1 MIMDEQLIK
10 LNQRIERIKDISD
23 PEYDRLVAERN
34 KVRQQIAARNER
46 QSTASSSISRATEAK
61 SDPEKI
67 EHLTEKISTVQ
78 AKIDRLKDMSDPRY
92 EKLEAEKTQ
101 LIRERETERLKS
113 AKSHEL
119 TDKTG
124 IAGQA
129 NRDSTIV
136 KTDLKNV
143 QKMIHHDLD
152 QQFEKLSNFF
162 EEYKF
167 QYDSSKDEKNIKEL
181 GENIDMHKKRYDLK
195 MKNSFNDAGFYG
207 RFKKNEKQSE
217 LALGNFIETWK
228 EDQGYHR
235 DTHSAI
241 EKIHELKEK
250 IVKNHNL
257 EKYSMKVNTK
267 QNELAELQ
275 SKKQRINFFSK
286 YIFNREKY
294 RQLKNQIH
302 ELKNELNII
311 GESRSLAMKGDF
323 TKAEALF
330 NVSERTGT
338 SHEVKQ
344 RRLTQKTLSPSLAT
358 SIPGPSKLQN
368 KMEASIS
375 KSAEIMQQK
384 NTDKLRSSSH
394 KELRA

>member
-10 LNQRIERIKDISD
+10 LNQRIARIKDIND

-46 QSTASSSISRATEAK
+46 QSAASSSTSRVTEVK
-61 SDPEKI
+61 TDPKKI
-67 EHLTEKISTVQ
+67 QQLTEKISEKQ
-78 AKIDRLKDMSDPRY
+78 AQINRIKDMSDPRY

-101 LIRERETERLKS
+101 LIRERESERLKS

-129 NRDSTIV
+129 NGVSTID
-136 KTDLKNV
+136 KEDLKNA

-152 QQFEKLSNFF
+152 QQFKKLSNFF

-167 QYDSSKDEKNIKEL
+167 KYDSSKDEKNIKEL

-195 MKNSFNDAGFYG
+195 MKNSFNDGGFYG

-217 LALGNFIETWK
+217 LALGIFIEKWK

-241 EKIHELKEK
+241 EKIHELKDT

-267 QNELAELQ
+267 QNELDELQ

-311 GESRSLAMKGDF
+311 REARSLAMKGDF

-358 SIPGPSKLQN
+358 SIPAPSKLQN

-375 KSAEIMQQK
+375 KSAEIMQRK
-384 NTDKLRSSSH
+384 SSEKLRSSSP
-394 KELRA
+394 KEQRA

>member
-1 MIMDEQLIK
+1 MDEQLVK
-10 LNQRIERIKDISD
+10 LNQRIARIKDIND

-46 QSTASSSISRATEAK
+46 QSAASSSTSRVTEVK
-61 SDPEKI
+61 TDPNKI
-67 EHLTEKISTVQ
+67 QQLTEKISEKQ
-78 AKIDRLKDMSDPRY
+78 AQINRIKDMSDPRY

-101 LIRERETERLKS
+101 LIRERESERLKS

-129 NRDSTIV
+129 NGVSMID
-136 KTDLKNV
+136 KEDLKNA

-152 QQFEKLSNFF
+152 QQFKKLSNFF

-167 QYDSSKDEKNIKEL
+167 KYDSSKDEKNIKEL

-195 MKNSFNDAGFYG
+195 MKNSFNDGGFYG

-217 LALGNFIETWK
+217 LALGNFIEKWK
-228 EDQGYHR
+228 EDQGYNR

-241 EKIHELKEK
+241 EKIHEMKET

-267 QNELAELQ
+267 QNELAKLQ

-311 GESRSLAMKGDF
+311 REARSLAMKGDF
-323 TKAEALF
+323 TKAENLF
-330 NVSERTGT
+330 NASERTGT

-384 NTDKLRSSSH
+384 NTEKLRNSSH

>member
-1 MIMDEQLIK
+1 MIMDEQLVK
-10 LNQRIERIKDISD
+10 LNQRIARIKDIND

-46 QSTASSSISRATEAK
+46 QSAASSSTSRVAEVKT
-61 SDPEKI
+61 DPNKI
-67 EHLTEKISTVQ
+67 QQLTEKISEKQ
-78 AKIDRLKDMSDPRY
+78 AQINRIKDMSDPRY

-101 LIRERETERLKS
+101 LIRERESERLKS

-129 NRDSTIV
+129 NGVSMID
-136 KTDLKNV
+136 KEDLKNA

-152 QQFEKLSNFF
+152 QQFKKLSNFF

-167 QYDSSKDEKNIKEL
+167 KYDSSKDEKNIKEL

-195 MKNSFNDAGFYG
+195 MKNSFNDGGFYG

-217 LALGNFIETWK
+217 LALGNFIEKWK
-228 EDQGYHR
+228 EDQGYNR

-241 EKIHELKEK
+241 EKIHEMKET

-311 GESRSLAMKGDF
+311 REARSLAMKGDF
-323 TKAEALF
+323 TKAENLF
-330 NVSERTGT
+330 NASERTGT

-384 NTDKLRSSSH
+384 NTEKLRNSSH

>member
-1 MIMDEQLIK
+1 MDEQLVK
-10 LNQRIERIKDISD
+10 LNQRIARIKDIND

-46 QSTASSSISRATEAK
+46 QSAASSSTSRVTEVK
-61 SDPEKI
+61 TDPNKI
-67 EHLTEKISTVQ
+67 QQLTEKISEKQ
-78 AKIDRLKDMSDPRY
+78 AQINRIKDMSDPRY

-101 LIRERETERLKS
+101 LIRERESERLKS

-129 NRDSTIV
+129 NGVSMID
-136 KTDLKNV
+136 KEDLKNA

-152 QQFEKLSNFF
+152 QQFKKLSNFF

-167 QYDSSKDEKNIKEL
+167 KYDSSKDEKNIKEL

-195 MKNSFNDAGFYG
+195 MKNSFNDGGFYD

-217 LALGNFIETWK
+217 LALGNFIEKWK
-228 EDQGYHR
+228 EDQGYNR

-241 EKIHELKEK
+241 EKIHEMKET

-311 GESRSLAMKGDF
+311 REARSLAMKGDF
-323 TKAEALF
+323 TKAENLF
-330 NVSERTGT
+330 NANERTGT

-344 RRLTQKTLSPSLAT
+344 RRLTQKTLSPSLTT

>member
-1 MIMDEQLIK
+1 MIMDEQLVK
-10 LNQRIERIKDISD
+10 LNQRIARIKDIND

-46 QSTASSSISRATEAK
+46 QSAASSSTSRVTEVK
-61 SDPEKI
+61 TDPNKI
-67 EHLTEKISTVQ
+67 QQLTEKISEKQ
-78 AKIDRLKDMSDPRY
+78 AQINRIKDMSDPRY

-101 LIRERETERLKS
+101 LIRERESERLKS

-129 NRDSTIV
+129 NGVSMID
-136 KTDLKNV
+136 KEDLKNA

-152 QQFEKLSNFF
+152 QQFKKLSNFF

-167 QYDSSKDEKNIKEL
+167 KYDSSKDEKNIKEL

-195 MKNSFNDAGFYG
+195 MKNSFNDGGFYG

-217 LALGNFIETWK
+217 LALGNFIEKWK
-228 EDQGYHR
+228 EDQGYNR

-241 EKIHELKEK
+241 EKIHEMKET

-311 GESRSLAMKGDF
+311 REARSLAMKGDF
-323 TKAEALF
+323 TKAENLF
-330 NVSERTGT
+330 NANERTGT

-344 RRLTQKTLSPSLAT
+344 RRLTQKTLSPSLTT

>member
-1 MIMDEQLIK
+1 MDEQLVK
-10 LNQRIERIKDISD
+10 LNQRIARIKDIND

-46 QSTASSSISRATEAK
+46 QSAASSSTSRVTEVK
-61 SDPEKI
+61 TDPKKI
-67 EHLTEKISTVQ
+67 QQLTEKISEKQ
-78 AKIDRLKDMSDPRY
+78 AQINRIKDMSDPRY

-101 LIRERETERLKS
+101 LIRERESERLKS

-129 NRDSTIV
+129 NGVSTID
-136 KTDLKNV
+136 KEDLKNA

-152 QQFEKLSNFF
+152 QQFKKLSNFF

-167 QYDSSKDEKNIKEL
+167 KYDSSKDEKNIKEL

-195 MKNSFNDAGFYG
+195 MKNSFNDGGFYG

-228 EDQGYHR
+228 EDQGYYR
-235 DTHSAI
+235 DTHSAF

-311 GESRSLAMKGDF
+311 GEARSLFLVLVNCK
-323 TKAEALF
+323 TKW
-330 NVSERTGT
+330 
-338 SHEVKQ
+338 KQ
-344 RRLTQKTLSPSLAT
+344 A
-358 SIPGPSKLQN
+358 
-368 KMEASIS
+368 
-375 KSAEIMQQK
+375 
-384 NTDKLRSSSH
+384 
-394 KELRA
+394 

>member
-1 MIMDEQLIK
+1 MIMDEQLVK
-10 LNQRIERIKDISD
+10 LNQRIARIKDIND

-46 QSTASSSISRATEAK
+46 QSAASSSTSRVTEVK
-61 SDPEKI
+61 TDPNKI
-67 EHLTEKISTVQ
+67 QQLTEKISEKQ
-78 AKIDRLKDMSDPRY
+78 AQINRIKDMSDPRY

-101 LIRERETERLKS
+101 LIRERESERLKS

-129 NRDSTIV
+129 NGVSMID
-136 KTDLKNV
+136 KEDLKNA

-152 QQFEKLSNFF
+152 QQFKKLSNFF

-167 QYDSSKDEKNIKEL
+167 KYDSSKDEKNIKEL

-195 MKNSFNDAGFYG
+195 MKNSFNDGGFYG

-217 LALGNFIETWK
+217 LALGNFIEKWK
-228 EDQGYHR
+228 EDQGYNR

-241 EKIHELKEK
+241 EKIHEMKET

-311 GESRSLAMKGDF
+311 REARSLAMKGDF
-323 TKAEALF
+323 TKAENLF
-330 NVSERTGT
+330 NASERTGT

-384 NTDKLRSSSH
+384 NTEKLRNSSH

>member
-1 MIMDEQLIK
+1 MIMDEQLVK
-10 LNQRIERIKDISD
+10 LNQKIARIKDIND

-46 QSTASSSISRATEAK
+46 QSAASSSTSRVTEVK
-61 SDPEKI
+61 SNPEKI
-67 EHLTEKISTVQ
+67 QQLTEKISEKQ
-78 AKIDRLKDMSDPRY
+78 AQINRIKDMSDPRY

-101 LIRERETERLKS
+101 LIRERETERLKT

-241 EKIHELKEK
+241 EKIHELKDT

-311 GESRSLAMKGDF
+311 REARSLAMKGDL
-323 TKAEALF
+323 TKAENLF

-384 NTDKLRSSSH
+384 NTEKLRNSSH

>member
-1 MIMDEQLIK
+1 MDEQLVK
-10 LNQRIERIKDISD
+10 LNQRIARIKDIND

-46 QSTASSSISRATEAK
+46 QSAASSSTSRVTEVK
-61 SDPEKI
+61 TDPNKI
-67 EHLTEKISTVQ
+67 QQLTEKISEKQ
-78 AKIDRLKDMSDPRY
+78 AQINRIKDMSDPRY

-101 LIRERETERLKS
+101 LIRERESERLKS

-129 NRDSTIV
+129 NGVSMID
-136 KTDLKNV
+136 KEDLKNA

-152 QQFEKLSNFF
+152 QQFKKLSNFF

-167 QYDSSKDEKNIKEL
+167 KYDSSKDEKNIKEL

-195 MKNSFNDAGFYG
+195 MKNSFNDGGFYG

-217 LALGNFIETWK
+217 LALGNFIEKWK
-228 EDQGYHR
+228 EDQGYNR

-241 EKIHELKEK
+241 EKIHEMKET

-311 GESRSLAMKGDF
+311 REARSLAMKGDF
-323 TKAEALF
+323 TKAENLF
-330 NVSERTGT
+330 NANERTGT

-344 RRLTQKTLSPSLAT
+344 RRLTQKTLSPSLTT

-384 NTDKLRSSSH
+384 NTEKLRNSSH

>member
-1 MIMDEQLIK
+1 MDEQLIK
-10 LNQRIERIKDISD
+10 LNQRIARIKDIND

-46 QSTASSSISRATEAK
+46 QPTASSSTSRVTEVK
-61 SDPEKI
+61 TNSKKI
-67 EHLTEKISTVQ
+67 HQLTEKISEKQ
-78 AKIDRLKDMSDPRY
+78 AQINRIKDMSDPRY

-101 LIRERETERLKS
+101 LIRERESERLKS

-129 NRDSTIV
+129 NGVSMID
-136 KTDLKNV
+136 KEDLKNA

-152 QQFEKLSNFF
+152 QQFKKLSNFF

-167 QYDSSKDEKNIKEL
+167 KYDSSKDEKNIKEL

-195 MKNSFNDAGFYG
+195 MKNSFNDGGFYG

-217 LALGNFIETWK
+217 LALGNFIEKWK
-228 EDQGYHR
+228 EDQGYNR

-241 EKIHELKEK
+241 EKIHEMKET

-311 GESRSLAMKGDF
+311 REARSLAMKGDF
-323 TKAEALF
+323 TKAENLF
-330 NVSERTGT
+330 NASERTGT

-384 NTDKLRSSSH
+384 NTEKLRNSSH

>member
-10 LNQRIERIKDISD
+10 LNQRIARIKDIND

-46 QSTASSSISRATEAK
+46 QPTASSSTSRVTEVK
-61 SDPEKI
+61 TNSKKI
-67 EHLTEKISTVQ
+67 HQLTEKISEKQ
-78 AKIDRLKDMSDPRY
+78 AQINRIKDMSDPRY

-101 LIRERETERLKS
+101 LIRERESERLKS

-129 NRDSTIV
+129 NGVSMID
-136 KTDLKNV
+136 KEDLKNA

-152 QQFEKLSNFF
+152 QQFKKLSNFF

-167 QYDSSKDEKNIKEL
+167 KYDSSKDEKNIKEL

-195 MKNSFNDAGFYG
+195 MKNSFNDGGFYG

-217 LALGNFIETWK
+217 LALGNFIEKWK
-228 EDQGYHR
+228 EDQGYNR

-241 EKIHELKEK
+241 EKIHEMKET

-311 GESRSLAMKGDF
+311 REARSLAMKGDF
-323 TKAEALF
+323 TKAENLF
-330 NVSERTGT
+330 NASERTGT

-384 NTDKLRSSSH
+384 NTEKLRNSSH